1 MITLERIIIDALAV
15 GGSIYRCVQGL
26 VFYYDGITLDLRFV
40 ERYFKYKIRGSILFS
55 DEAHEETF
63 VMVCC
68 VSLTKQRCFRR
79 L

>member
-1 MITLERIIIDALAV
+1 MITLERIFIDALAV

-55 DEAHEETF
+55 DEAHQETF

-68 VSLTKQRCFRR
+68 VSLTKQR
-79 L
+79 